1 MRLLELYTTDR
12 KMRSSWER
20 ECYFFLDVMRRHYY
34 LMHQARDQP
43 QTWLVRLGGG
53 DNYLAVLYLTV
64 ILLRPQL
71 LPTSLLYSNTLSMPA
86 TCLVIPIL

>member
-53 DNYLAVLYLTV
+53 DITWLYCILPSYCYDHNYYRQAYYTATRFLC
-64 ILLRPQL
+64 QQ
-71 LPTSLLYSNTLSMPA
+71 PA
-86 TCLVIPIL
+86 L